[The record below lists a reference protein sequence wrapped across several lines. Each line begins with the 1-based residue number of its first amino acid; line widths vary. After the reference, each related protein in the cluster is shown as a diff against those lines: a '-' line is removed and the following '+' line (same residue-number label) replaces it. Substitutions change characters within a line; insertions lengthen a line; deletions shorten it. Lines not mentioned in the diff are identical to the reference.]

1 MGTKDIETL
10 LKRYYD
16 GLTSE
21 EEEAQLTRMLSGG
34 DVPRSLKADQDF
46 FKAMHGCKNADDAD
60 AIEQKIAARID
71 RWSATVGTTRRM
83 RIAAMARH
91 ACAIAASVAV
101 VALLGT
107 YLHSRHAMTPGEREQ
122 LAMAQTAL
130 AEFSETLN
138 KGLAKIEDAQEKTK
152 DIGKSINKCVE
163 LNKNGIK

>member
-1 MGTKDIETL
+1 METKEIETL

-16 GLTSE
+16 GLTTE
-21 EEEAQLTRMLSGG
+21 EEENRLARLLYGG
-34 DVPRSLKADQDF
+34 DVPSSQKADQDF
-46 FKAMHGCKNADDAD
+46 FAAMRQCREAGSTDGL
-60 AIEQKIAARID
+60 EQRIAARID
-71 RWSATVGTTRRM
+71 QWSAAERPSRRM

-107 YLHSRHAMTPGEREQ
+107 YLHSRHAITPGEREQ

-163 LNKNGIK
+163 LNKNGTR